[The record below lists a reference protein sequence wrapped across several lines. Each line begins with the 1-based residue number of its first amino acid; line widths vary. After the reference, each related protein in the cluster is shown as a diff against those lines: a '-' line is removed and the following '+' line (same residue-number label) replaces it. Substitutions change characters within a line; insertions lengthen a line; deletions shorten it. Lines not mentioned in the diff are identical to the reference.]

1 MTGVEEIDPKPPR
14 KADRSRAA
22 IAEASDPAD
31 GGCTCHYC
39 RYLSDPDR
47 DAELE
52 SIPDACRAMGGVSHM
67 FVVRRIADPRFK
79 FPEIIRLGRRVF
91 LRKRDRELWMHS
103 PHARLTTAFNPP
115 GEAA

>member
-1 MTGVEEIDPKPPR
+1 MTATAR
-14 KADRSRAA
+14 FT
-22 IAEASDPAD
+22 AD

-79 FPEIIRLGRRVF
+79 FPEIIRLGRG
-91 LRKRDRELWMHS
+91 S
-103 PHARLTTAFNPP
+103 SSASATANF
-115 GEAA
+115 GCTHRTRG